1 MGSIFF
7 LEFIEFIFIL
17 FGFLVI
23 NERCLGLKS
32 EIMIF
37 IFDVFGMKKI
47 EGKNEKYYIIVFE

>member
-37 IFDVFGMKKI
+37 IFDVFGMKKLR
-47 EGKNEKYYIIVFE
+47 EKMRNII